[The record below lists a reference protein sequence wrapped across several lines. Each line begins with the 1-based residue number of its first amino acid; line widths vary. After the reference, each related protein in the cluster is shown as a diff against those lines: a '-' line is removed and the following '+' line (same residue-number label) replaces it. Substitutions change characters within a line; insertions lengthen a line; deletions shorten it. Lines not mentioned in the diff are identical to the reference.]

1 MFNNPKTLNKTLSII
16 ALSLVT
22 LTATAADKKS
32 TDKAFA
38 TVNGQPLL
46 TSQLE
51 NLVRNQVARGATDG
65 AELRS
70 GLQNQMVS
78 IELLAQEA
86 KKRGLDKKPE
96 VQSQISM
103 VTKEIL
109 QQAIIDDF
117 LSTQPLNEAD
127 LKTEFD
133 RIIAQ
138 NAGRL
143 EYSVRHILVNTEDEA
158 KDIIKRLEKGEKFAD
173 LAKHSK
179 DASNAGNGGDLGW
192 QTGAGLVPSFT
203 VAMSK
208 LTKGQL
214 SKDPVKT
221 EFGYHVIQVDDTR
234 PVPLPSFEKARGD
247 IETFILRQ
255 KVNNF
260 IRELRSKAKIQA
272 VQ

>member
-1 MFNNPKTLNKTLSII
+1 MLNRKQTLNKALSVI
-16 ALSLVT
+16 ALSLVA
-22 LTATAADKKS
+22 LTATAADKKA

-46 TSQLE
+46 ASQLE

-65 AELRS
+65 PELRS
-70 GLQNQMVS
+70 ALQNQMLS

-86 KKRGLDKKPE
+86 KKRGLDKKAE
-96 VQSQISM
+96 VQAQINM
-103 VTKEIL
+103 VSKEIL
-109 QQAIIDDF
+109 QQAMVDEF
-117 LSTQPLNEAD
+117 LSTQPLNETE

-133 RIIAQ
+133 RILAQ

-158 KDIIKRLEKGEKFAD
+158 KDIIKRIDKGEKFAD
-173 LAKHSK
+173 LAKLSK
-179 DASNAGNGGDLGW
+179 DTSNSSKGGDLGW

-208 LTKGQL
+208 LAKGQV
-214 SKDPVKT
+214 SKEPIKT
-221 EFGYHVIQVDDTR
+221 EFGFHVIQVDDTR
-234 PVPLPSFEKARGD
+234 PVPLPSFEQARGD

-272 VQ
+272 Q